1 MDIYTIL
8 FHGIFSLTRCYL
20 SYSYWAIV
28 CETMKFTLW
37 VRMAMAE
44 YPSYPLPTSEG
55 FSHEQAGRAA
65 CYRQLMDIIYFHLA
79 LRVEESFS
87 TRVLQT
93 LCSLRIYIIL
103 GLAPW
108 RIYNGNSNAFGCL
121 FYSFTSTLGTISG
134 LTESAASL
142 ISNHLCN
149 RDFIF
154 HSKFRWLIGRLFFLS
169 CTIAQ

>member
-1 MDIYTIL
+1 
-8 FHGIFSLTRCYL
+8 
-20 SYSYWAIV
+20 
-28 CETMKFTLW
+28 
-37 VRMAMAE
+37 MAMAE
-44 YPSYPLPTSEG
+44 YPSYPLARDFRTSRPAV
-55 FSHEQAGRAA
+55 QPAIA
-65 CYRQLMDIIYFHLA
+65 IIIHFHFA
-79 LRVEESFS
+79 LRVEELFS

-121 FYSFTSTLGTISG
+121 FYSFTSTLGTTSG
-134 LTESAASL
+134 LTESAASH

-169 CTIAQ
+169 SSCTIAQ

>member
-1 MDIYTIL
+1 
-8 FHGIFSLTRCYL
+8 
-20 SYSYWAIV
+20 
-28 CETMKFTLW
+28 
-37 VRMAMAE
+37 MAMAE

-55 FSHEQAGRAA
+55 FSHQQAGRAA

-169 CTIAQ
+169 CTIAQQASLPARRARTWQLDGDLISNIQVLAIWKLFHVFL